1 MKDEIVEYVTNKGKK
16 RYGYK
21 FYAGKDPLTGISI
34 QPQKRGF
41 KTKKE
46 AILACQKEKERIELG
61 QYGNE
66 NKRYTVK
73 AFYDEMWLPNY
84 KDTVKPSSLETVTHV
99 FKNIIIK
106 DTGNM
111 FLDKIDGIVATQIV
125 RKWAGNYA
133 NSTYKQATAYL
144 GNLLNYA
151 VQLDIINKNYLSII
165 KKPRGKIVENK
176 KEFYTRDELN
186 KYLDTVKLQ
195 GTPKQY
201 ALFRLMAYT
210 GARIGEIL
218 ALKWS
223 DINFDDET
231 LDINKTLETTN
242 KGLIVGSTKTK
253 AGNRVVPLDKNT
265 IQVMR
270 NWKKQQSMDNSKLG
284 IIALNPDGLIFLS
297 KKGSFIYNQTVF
309 NWNYKFSKLSGLPRI
324 KLHAFRHTH
333 GTLLYEATKDL
344 KAVQERLGHSDI
356 KTTGN
361 IYVHETE
368 SKKSKSATLFAEFL
382 AE

>member
-1 MKDEIVEYVTNKGKK
+1 MSK
-16 RYGYK
+16 R
-21 FYAGKDPLTGISI
+21 
-34 QPQKRGF
+34 
-41 KTKKE
+41 
-46 AILACQKEKERIELG
+46 ERIELG

-84 KDTVKPSSLETVTHV
+84 KDTVKPSSLETVTNV

-111 FLDKIDGIVATQIV
+111 FLDKINGIVATQIV

-151 VQLDIINKNYLSII
+151 VQLDIINKNYLSIV
-165 KKPRGKIVENK
+165 KKPRGKKVEKK

-201 ALFRLMAYT
+201 DLFRLMAYT
-210 GARIGEIL
+210 GARIGEIF

-223 DINFDDET
+223 DINFDDGT

-242 KGLIVGSTKTK
+242 KGLTVGSTKTK
-253 AGNRVVPLDKNT
+253 AGNRVVPLDKKT
-265 IQVMR
+265 IQVMK
-270 NWKKQQSMDNSKLG
+270 NWKQQSMDNSKLS
-284 IIALNPDGLIFLS
+284 IIALNPDG
-297 KKGSFIYNQTVF
+297 
-309 NWNYKFSKLSGLPRI
+309 
-324 KLHAFRHTH
+324 
-333 GTLLYEATKDL
+333 
-344 KAVQERLGHSDI
+344 
-356 KTTGN
+356 
-361 IYVHETE
+361 
-368 SKKSKSATLFAEFL
+368 
-382 AE
+382 